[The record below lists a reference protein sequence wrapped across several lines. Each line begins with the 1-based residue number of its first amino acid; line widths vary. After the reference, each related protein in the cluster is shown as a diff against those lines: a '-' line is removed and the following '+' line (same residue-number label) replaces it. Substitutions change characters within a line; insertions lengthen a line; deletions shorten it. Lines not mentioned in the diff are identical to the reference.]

1 MKTFKTGNTD
11 NEIEGVDYEVIDVSP
26 NWPSMFA
33 NAVHQIKAIVPESD
47 GQAWLVMMMEFGGR
61 LERFYADWEDHE
73 NHGLGYVTGCRFCD
87 HETLKSVFTEE

>member
-26 NWPSMFA
+26 NWPTMFA

-61 LERFYADWEDHE
+61 LERFYAEWQDHKKSSEHGWNVNCVFCNPEEDWQE
-73 NHGLGYVTGCRFCD
+73 
-87 HETLKSVFTEE
+87 